1 MDLFFVLN
9 KTDIANYADD
19 NEPYTSSND
28 VSGLIESLEEALKE
42 LFKWFDNNLMESNP
56 GKCHLLV
63 RTNNNVQIRTGNFR
77 IENTKREKL
86 LGIHFHSKLS
96 FDYHLSKICKKAS
109 RKLMLS
115 VEKKN
120 FNEYL
125 FQLAVQLLPTYM
137 DMS

>member
-1 MDLFFVLN
+1 MDLFLILN

-42 LFKWFDNNLMESNP
+42 LFKWFDNNLMKSNP
-56 GKCHLLV
+56 GKCYSLV
-63 RTNNNVQIRTGNFR
+63 RANNNVQIRTGNFR

-86 LGIHFHSKLS
+86 LGIHFYSKLS

-115 VEKKN
+115 VE
-120 FNEYL
+120 
-125 FQLAVQLLPTYM
+125 
-137 DMS
+137 